1 MPSNVSFL
9 SKKRRQS
16 SAELDTPPKVR
27 KEKKNVFARA
37 LDRSTK
43 KSRRGPENEICAPE
57 AASETLFT
65 SSPLSIDNFF
75 STSAYNLALP
85 RPRAPYTLQPA
96 FASVND
102 FRRRPSTSASF
113 VDRLWAGS
121 SLDLVEDLDE
131 AVIEDE
137 DSEDEEELAPPRAG
151 FIRKARLSCSSVLS
165 FKLRLGRQR
174 ADEVNSEIWSQPNL
188 HSTESIMS
196 IPPPIP
202 ARSRLRE
209 AAPPKSTVSSNTT
222 PTPGPAPV
230 LQPSPTLASNR
241 GAASPQL
248 PQRQSVAFDSLPSP
262 SLYSSPRM
270 CSRGLGSPS
279 TPNFNSPTLHSSPRL
294 GDSPSYPS
302 PYDSKR
308 RQSRVI
314 SGGTDPLKVRDGAA
328 KKPASSGV
336 YTPPSFQGPCGPTY
350 TPSPRNSYTRP
361 RPLDLA
367 PKSPSSSIRSSNSS
381 QSDSTAPRTPSTPKT
396 PKTKFGKVLSRNAK
410 RLSVMSLGLG
420 SGSSAASASKRSES
434 TSSSIRGESSQ
445 EGYFPNPTPSLN
457 SLSTGSHQSQ
467 PSWEIHTPT
476 SAIHPYYTAYPSTLS
491 GPGSGSG
498 SGYYTAEPQELG
510 LFPPEPAFYNFAERR
525 GSTASD
531 VGYSSGYGS
540 GYGGERLR
548 RASGVGVGQGP
559 AVPRGKRKPVPKV
572 ALEDEMGGM
581 TIGEAV

>member
-1 MPSNVSFL
+1 MPSNLSFL

-43 KSRRGPENEICAPE
+43 NSRRGRENEICAPE
-57 AASETLFT
+57 AAVSETLST

-75 STSAYNLALP
+75 STSSYNLAHP
-85 RPRAPYTLQPA
+85 RPRAPYSLQPPFA
-96 FASVND
+96 FASVDD

-131 AVIEDE
+131 AVIEEE

-174 ADEVNSEIWSQPNL
+174 ADGAKSEIWSQSNL
-188 HSTESIMS
+188 YSTESIMS

-202 ARSRLRE
+202 ARSRLRQ

-248 PQRQSVAFDSLPSP
+248 TQRQSVAFDSLPSP

-270 CSRGLGSPS
+270 CSRGLSSPS

-350 TPSPRNSYTRP
+350 TPSRTNSYTRP
-361 RPLDLA
+361 RPLDLG
-367 PKSPSSSIRSSNSS
+367 PKSPSSSVRSSNSS
-381 QSDSTAPRTPSTPKT
+381 QSDSTDPRTPSTPKT

-420 SGSSAASASKRSES
+420 SSAPKRSES
-434 TSSSIRGESSQ
+434 TSSSIRAESSQ

-457 SLSTGSHQSQ
+457 SLSTGSHLSQ

-476 SAIHPYYTAYPSTLS
+476 SATHPYYAAYPSTLSGPGS

-498 SGYYTAEPQELG
+498 SGYYTAEPKE

-540 GYGGERLR
+540 GYGGERVR
-548 RASGVGVGQGP
+548 RASGIGQGP

>member
-16 SAELDTPPKVR
+16 SAELATPPMVR

-43 KSRRGPENEICAPE
+43 QSRRGPENEICAPE
-57 AASETLFT
+57 AAVSETLST

-75 STSAYNLALP
+75 STSSYNLAHP
-85 RPRAPYTLQPA
+85 RPRPPYTLQPA
-96 FASVND
+96 FASVDD

-113 VDRLWAGS
+113 VDRFWAGS

-131 AVIEDE
+131 ALVEEE

-174 ADEVNSEIWSQPNL
+174 ADGVNSEIWSQSNL
-188 HSTESIMS
+188 YSTESIMS

-222 PTPGPAPV
+222 PT
-230 LQPSPTLASNR
+230 LASNR
-241 GAASPQL
+241 GAASPQF

-270 CSRGLGSPS
+270 CSRGLSSPS

-294 GDSPSYPS
+294 GDSPSYPL

-328 KKPASSGV
+328 KRPASSGV

-350 TPSPRNSYTRP
+350 TPSPTNSYTRP
-361 RPLDLA
+361 RPLDLG
-367 PKSPSSSIRSSNSS
+367 PRSPSSSIRSSNSS

-420 SGSSAASASKRSES
+420 SSASKRSES

-457 SLSTGSHQSQ
+457 SLSTGSHLSQ

-476 SAIHPYYTAYPSTLS
+476 SATHPYYAAYPSTLS
-491 GPGSGSG
+491 GSGSRSG
-498 SGYYTAEPQELG
+498 SGYYTAEPKDI
-510 LFPPEPAFYNFAERR
+510 FPPEPAFYNFAERR

-540 GYGGERLR
+540 GYGGERVR
-548 RASGVGVGQGP
+548 RASGVGQGP